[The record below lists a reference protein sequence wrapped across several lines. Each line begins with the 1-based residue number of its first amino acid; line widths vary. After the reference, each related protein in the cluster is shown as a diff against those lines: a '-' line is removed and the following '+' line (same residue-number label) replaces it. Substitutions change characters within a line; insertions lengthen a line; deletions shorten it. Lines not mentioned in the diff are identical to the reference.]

1 MPKGAAICD
10 GFLASERQIPRI
22 GHCFLATPRETPK
35 IVPDF
40 DLRENTPVSATSPAE
55 RLVSLDQ
62 FRGYTVFGMLLVNFV
77 GSFVAIRSTLPLLA
91 HHHTYCS
98 YADTIM
104 PQFLFAV
111 GFAFRL
117 TFLKRVQS
125 AGWGAAYR
133 HALRRNVGLL
143 VVAFAV
149 YGVGARWEKWDDLAQ
164 RDAVLLRWA
173 KQDLF
178 QTLAHIAVTS
188 IWVLPV
194 IAARPGVRLG
204 YAVAS
209 GVVHLGLSYAFNYRW
224 VNTPPNG
231 VDGGPLGFLTW
242 SIPLLAGTLAYDV
255 YQAIPAR
262 GRLGVGFLGAGI
274 GVMVLAYGLSC
285 LHLAPA
291 DLDEWHFRVSVAA
304 APLPLTHV
312 DAKPPTNDLFT
323 MSQRSGSLTYTLF
336 GAGVSLAVLAVFVFA
351 CDVGRLRV
359 GMFRTFGSNAL
370 ISYVIHEVVFS
381 SVKAFVPRDA
391 PVWYVLL
398 GCAVGMGLCYLFVR
412 SLEKQKIYVKL

>member
-1 MPKGAAICD
+1 M
-10 GFLASERQIPRI
+10 S
-22 GHCFLATPRETPK
+22 ATP
-35 IVPDF
+35 
-40 DLRENTPVSATSPAE
+40 APASE

-77 GSFVAIRSTLPLLA
+77 GSFLAIRSTLPLLA

-125 AGWGAAYR
+125 AGGGAAYR

-143 VVAFAV
+143 LVAFAV
-149 YGVGARWEKWDDLAQ
+149 YGVGARWERWDDLAQ

-178 QTLAHIAVTS
+178 QTLAHIAVAS

-209 GVVHLGLSYAFNYRW
+209 GVLHLGLSYVFNYRW

-255 YQAIPAR
+255 YRAIPSR
-262 GRLGVGFLGAGI
+262 GRLGVGFLGAGV
-274 GVMVLAYGLSC
+274 GVMVVAYGLSC

-291 DLDEWHFRVSVAA
+291 DMDAWHFRVSVAA

-391 PVWYVLL
+391 PVWYVFC
-398 GCAVGMGLCYLFVR
+398 GCAIGIGLCYLFVR
-412 SLEKQKIYVKL
+412 SLEKQGIYVKL